1 MYKRNKFSG
10 FTLIETLIVLALVCA
25 FVLLPTIAIKNWQ
38 HQLEKTFFYY
48 QFEKSTLHLQQVA
61 IADHQRTRISLNSS
75 SQLIDFYTNHTELSW
90 RILPVPKSIKLGSR
104 YSIYFKAGSGNIST
118 DQPGNGNIPK
128 VVFTDEGKVIT
139 YQFQMGTGNML
150 IYQLFKRVLPQ
161 IYHSL

>member
-38 HQLEKTFFYY
+38 HQLEKTLFYY

-118 DQPGNGNIPK
+118 DQPGNIPK

-139 YQFQMGTGNML
+139 YQFQMGSGR
-150 IYQLFKRVLPQ
+150 FERK
-161 IYHSL
+161 

>member
-1 MYKRNKFSG
+1 MKHMNGLKKKNNAA
-10 FTLIETLIVLALVCA
+10 FTLIETLLVLALVCA
-25 FVLLPTIAIKNWQ
+25 FVLLPTITIKNWQ

-61 IADHQRTRISLNSS
+61 IADHQKTRIDLYSS
-75 SQLIDFYTNHTELSW
+75 SQLIDFYTNHTELPW
-90 RILPVPKSIKLGSR
+90 RKLFVPKSITLGSK

-139 YQFQMGTGNML
+139 YQFQMGSGR
-150 IYQLFKRVLPQ
+150 FERK
-161 IYHSL
+161 